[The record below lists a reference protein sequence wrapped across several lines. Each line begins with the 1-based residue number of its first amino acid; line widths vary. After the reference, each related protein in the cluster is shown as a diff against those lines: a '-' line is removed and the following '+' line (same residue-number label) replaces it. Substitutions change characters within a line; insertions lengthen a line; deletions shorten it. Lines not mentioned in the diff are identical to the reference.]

1 MIPSLTKAVKPLT
14 TIQYIYIVQEQ
25 YNCLLRG
32 GNRGGETIRN
42 TAEKMVRP
50 GEIIAD
56 IHPQEPEAAELFHFR
71 SVNVYGCML
80 HLLPPPQVHNHLLSF
95 ADVESEVIILTPCCQ
110 GINLPSVD

>member
-50 GEIIAD
+50 GEVVAD
-56 IHPQEPEAAELFHFR
+56 VHPEEPEAADHFHCGTIDVQGVR
-71 SVNVYGCML
+71 A
-80 HLLPPPQVHNHLLSF
+80 PPPAVSYSPQSSPLSCRSEEHTSELQSHL
-95 ADVESEVIILTPCCQ
+95 
-110 GINLPSVD
+110 NLLC

>member
-71 SVNVYGCML
+71 SV
-80 HLLPPPQVHNHLLSF
+80 
-95 ADVESEVIILTPCCQ
+95 DV
-110 GINLPSVD
+110 